1 DVLRTEADGVV
12 TFLSLVEAIQNRQTA
27 RSLIIDEFSGRLGT
41 ESVNGIGAP
50 IFEAEIGLIGTSS
63 SPENIDPGSM
73 SVDADPVVISLELN
87 ESEIEP
93 VKAVVVKAVIT
104 VGENEVNARYF

>member
-1 DVLRTEADGVV
+1 MNGV
-12 TFLSLVEAIQNRQTA
+12 R
-27 RSLIIDEFSGRLGT
+27 
-41 ESVNGIGAP
+41 AP
-50 IFEAEIGLIGTSS
+50 IFESEIGLIGTSS
-63 SPENIDPGSM
+63 SSENIYPGSM